1 MINKQYLKKNAILRK
16 SVRFLRSYFGQ
27 PNWKSIIGVEGL
39 NKIRTSSGDISQNI
53 LIATGGGSYVEAT
66 HIESLIS
73 VGLKLRNHNPHILL
87 CDMFLPACFQSDIDW
102 DRNEEKFAKSGPS
115 KDRCY
120 SCYHPAKKMYESLG
134 VKVHN
139 LSTFCSDDE
148 KNNARK
154 FSKEIRIDE
163 ISNYK
168 MNNVPVGEHAYA
180 GALRFYAKA
189 KLSDEHSDKI
199 LRRYFEASI
208 LTCIA
213 VKRLI
218 EEYNFK
224 KLVLHHGIYV
234 PQGVISETALSNGLQ
249 TVSWHV
255 AYRKQT
261 FLFSH
266 NGTYHRTMMTEPTRQ
281 WENIAWNESK
291 EMVIDDYLN
300 SRWYGSSDWIHFHK
314 NTRFDKSI
322 LYDEIGIDKNKPY
335 VLMLTNVLWDAQ
347 LHYPNN
353 AFPGMLEWV
362 LHTIELFSKRKDIQ
376 LVVRIHPAEVTG
388 TLPSR
393 QLVED
398 EINKKFK
405 NLPENI
411 FIISPNNSISTYVIA
426 QDCDCAIIYG
436 TKTGVELSAKGIP
449 VIVAGEAWIRNKGI
463 SIDVD
468 NINSY
473 EKIIDSLPLGKRN
486 SEKIISRAKK
496 YAYHFFFRRM
506 IPLDFI
512 NIPGKNFN
520 PYSIDIKS
528 CEDIKPNKH
537 KGFDVIMDGILE
549 SNDFIHDI

>member
-1 MINKQYLKKNAILRK
+1 
-16 SVRFLRSYFGQ
+16 
-27 PNWKSIIGVEGL
+27 
-39 NKIRTSSGDISQNI
+39 
-53 LIATGGGSYVEAT
+53 
-66 HIESLIS
+66 
-73 VGLKLRNHNPHILL
+73 
-87 CDMFLPACFQSDIDW
+87 
-102 DRNEEKFAKSGPS
+102 
-115 KDRCY
+115 
-120 SCYHPAKKMYESLG
+120 
-134 VKVHN
+134 
-139 LSTFCSDDE
+139 
-148 KNNARK
+148 
-154 FSKEIRIDE
+154 
-163 ISNYK
+163 
-168 MNNVPVGEHAYA
+168 
-180 GALRFYAKA
+180 
-189 KLSDEHSDKI
+189 
-199 LRRYFEASI
+199 
-208 LTCIA
+208 
-213 VKRLI
+213 
-218 EEYNFK
+218 
-224 KLVLHHGIYV
+224 
-234 PQGVISETALSNGLQ
+234 
-249 TVSWHV
+249 
-255 AYRKQT
+255 
-261 FLFSH
+261 
-266 NGTYHRTMMTEPTRQ
+266 
-281 WENIAWNESK
+281 
-291 EMVIDDYLN
+291 
-300 SRWYGSSDWIHFHK
+300 
-314 NTRFDKSI
+314 
-322 LYDEIGIDKNKPY
+322 
-335 VLMLTNVLWDAQ
+335 MLTNVLWDAQ